1 MFQFVET
8 KDKSILI
15 FDDLEVLLPHDM
27 SITSM
32 VQCRLSA
39 FFFDTIRN
47 FQLNRKNC
55 VIIGIVNQTQLSS
68 LTLNP
73 MICCLD
79 VLQKI
84 VVIPKLDKKR
94 RLAILHHVLHSI
106 LDSTHLERLADE
118 TASYSAADLNAFC
131 SFCLQNPHIELIM
144 EHLNQQRASITRQF
158 NSVKPLPGGFSSLVG
173 MEKIKQEVVDN
184 ILSPL
189 LNWDYYALYNLQPPS
204 GCLFYGPSGCGKT
217 AVIQAIAYELRNRV
231 EVIEV
236 TCTDLLSK
244 VGLHIRA
251 HL

>member
-1 MFQFVET
+1 MFLFAET
-8 KDKSILI
+8 KDKSII
-15 FDDLEVLLPHDM
+15 VFDDLEVLLPNDRT
-27 SITSM
+27 ITSM

-39 FFFDTIRN
+39 FFFDKLRE
-47 FQLNRKNC
+47 FQLNNRNC

-79 VLQKI
+79 VIQNVI
-84 VVIPKLDKKR
+84 VIPKLDKNR
-94 RLAILHHVLHSI
+94 RLAILRHILHSI
-106 LDSTHLERLADE
+106 LDSNHLEKLAND
-118 TASYSAADLNAFC
+118 TASYSAADLSALC
-131 SFCLQNPHIELIM
+131 SFCLQNPHIHLIL

-158 NSVKPLPGGFSSLVG
+158 TTVKPLQGGFSSLIG
-173 MEKIKQEVVDN
+173 MERIKQEVKNN

-204 GCLFYGPSGCGKT
+204 GCLLFGPSGCGKT

-236 TCTDLLSK
+236 TCSDLLSK
-244 VGLHIRA
+244 VSIPIFPF
-251 HL
+251 